1 VVTATPLLPTDEKMS
16 LYASTKGSISPNQE
30 KTDPS
35 LKRGTAGWR
44 KGQTLRLAEK
54 EDTTEWCNDCYV
66 TVLLDVTTAG
76 KYQITA
82 KTNMGTVQ
90 L

>member
-1 VVTATPLLPTDEKMS
+1 
-16 LYASTKGSISPNQE
+16 
-30 KTDPS
+30 